1 MIELKHL
8 TKKYDHFLAVE
19 DLNLKIETGEFFGLL
34 GPNGAGKTTTIG
46 MLSTLLLPTSGEI
59 WINGE
64 LLTRQ
69 KNQLKQK
76 LSVVTQEYSMRQ
88 DMTMN
93 EIMEYQ
99 GRLYYMP
106 IKKIRERSEELL
118 EFCGLIDYRKR
129 TVRKLS
135 GGMKRKLMVCRA
147 LLTEPEILL
156 LDEPTAGMDAFARRQ
171 MWNLLKKLNQQKLTI
186 LLTTHYMEEAAGAGY
201 VVILEK
207 GSIAAEGTPL
217 ELKNKYVQD
226 RISLYGVSEEEIK
239 ALNHTYKEIR
249 DGYEIMVKNTQEA
262 TKLIVEHQELFRDYE
277 VVKGAMDD
285 VFLAVTGNRMG
296 GVQE

>member
-19 DLNLKIETGEFFGLL
+19 DLNLKIETGEFLAF
-34 GPNGAGKTTTIG
+34 GPNGSGKTTTIG
-46 MLSTLLLPTSGEI
+46 MLSTLLLPTSVKSGSTESCD
-59 WINGE
+59 
-64 LLTRQ
+64 RQ

-147 LLTEPEILL
+147 LLTEPEN
-156 LDEPTAGMDAFARRQ
+156 PSSG
-171 MWNLLKKLNQQKLTI
+171 
-186 LLTTHYMEEAAGAGY
+186 
-201 VVILEK
+201 
-207 GSIAAEGTPL
+207 
-217 ELKNKYVQD
+217 
-226 RISLYGVSEEEIK
+226 
-239 ALNHTYKEIR
+239 
-249 DGYEIMVKNTQEA
+249 
-262 TKLIVEHQELFRDYE
+262 
-277 VVKGAMDD
+277 
-285 VFLAVTGNRMG
+285 
-296 GVQE
+296 

>member
-135 GGMKRKLMVCRA
+135 DCRDGCIFPPSDV
-147 LLTEPEILL
+147 ESS
-156 LDEPTAGMDAFARRQ
+156 
-171 MWNLLKKLNQQKLTI
+171 
-186 LLTTHYMEEAAGAGY
+186 
-201 VVILEK
+201 EK
-207 GSIAAEGTPL
+207 AESA
-217 ELKNKYVQD
+217 KAYHSSDNA
-226 RISLYGVSEEEIK
+226 LYGGSRN
-239 ALNHTYKEIR
+239 AL
-249 DGYEIMVKNTQEA
+249 
-262 TKLIVEHQELFRDYE
+262 
-277 VVKGAMDD
+277 
-285 VFLAVTGNRMG
+285 
-296 GVQE
+296 

>member
-8 TKKYDHFLAVE
+8 TKKYDHFLAVS

-46 MLSTLLLPTSGEI
+46 MLSTLLLPSEGEI
-59 WINGE
+59 YIDGE
-64 LLTRQ
+64 RLTR
-69 KNQLKQK
+69 KNNRLKRK
-76 LSVVTQEYSMRQ
+76 LSVITQEYSMRQ
-88 DMTMN
+88 DMTMD

-118 EFCGLIDYRKR
+118 DFCGLIDYRRR

-156 LDEPTAGMDAFARRQ
+156 LDEPTAGNGWPGPPADV
-171 MWNLLKKLNQQKLTI
+171 
-186 LLTTHYMEEAAGAGY
+186 ESS
-201 VVILEK
+201 EK
-207 GSIAAEGTPL
+207 AEPA
-217 ELKNKYVQD
+217 ESD
-226 RISLYGVSEEEIK
+226 DSSDHSLYGRS
-239 ALNHTYKEIR
+239 R
-249 DGYEIMVKNTQEA
+249 DP
-262 TKLIVEHQELFRDYE
+262 L
-277 VVKGAMDD
+277 
-285 VFLAVTGNRMG
+285 
-296 GVQE
+296 